1 MLSLPSERDPD
12 TAYRVYQAQFNDNE
26 FMYGVTVFSKEGAST
41 APEILYRFDMLPQWM
56 QDAIATL
63 DTAGPN
69 VGVPGL
75 GRKIGSTYWI
85 GKGLDGEL
93 FGL

>member
-1 MLSLPSERDPD
+1 MLSLPSKRDPD
-12 TAYRVYQAQFNDNE
+12 TVYRIVSVRVSDE
-26 FMYGVTVFSKEGAST
+26 ESLYGVVVFPTGSHASSKEQF
-41 APEILYRFDMLPQWM
+41 YRFDVLPQWM